1 MKQYIMISAVAAI
14 IMSAA
19 CNNQQK
25 KKEENKDKADTVA
38 TTSQALNLPAPY
50 NTKSVSVFCDV
61 IGWPQDKTPT
71 VPAGF
76 TVTAFAKDLINPR
89 NVYQAANGDVF
100 VVESNTEA
108 KGITKAEVLI
118 NGKGKSQR
126 LGTSANRVTLLRDTN
141 KDGIP
146 DQRSVYL
153 AGLNQP
159 YGVLV
164 MGNDFY
170 VANTDGLWRY
180 PYNPADSIMKSPG
193 KKIVDLPAGGYNNH
207 WTRNIIANKDDSKIF
222 ITVGSGSNI
231 AEHGMENE
239 IRRADVLEVNS
250 DGSGEQVYASG
261 LRNPAGI
268 TLQPSTGNLYAVVN
282 ERDELGDELVPDYFT
297 SVKQGGFY
305 GWPYSYFGQHE
316 DPRMKDKQRPDMVQ
330 KAIVPDVPL
339 GSHVAALGVHFYNGS
354 LFPVK
359 YKNGAFVGE
368 HGSWNRSIL
377 SGYKIV
383 FVPFNGGAPG
393 KPEDFMTG
401 FIADEKEHKVYGR
414 PVNVTVLQD
423 GSLLVADDSGNTIW
437 RVTYKG

>member
-1 MKQYIMISAVAAI
+1 MKQYVIMSAVAA
-14 IMSAA
+14 MMLSVA
-19 CNNQQK
+19 CNTYK
-25 KKEENKDKADTVA
+25 EKKEENANKADTVVTA
-38 TTSQALNLPAPY
+38 SKKLNLPAPY
-50 NTKSVSVFCDV
+50 ATKSAAVYCDV

-76 TVTAFAKDLINPR
+76 TVTAFAKDLVNPR
-89 NVYQAANGDVF
+89 NVYQAPNGDVF
-100 VVESNTEA
+100 VVESNTEI
-108 KGITKAEVLI
+108 KGVTKAEVLI
-118 NGKGKSQR
+118 NGKNKSQR
-126 LGTSANRVTLLRDTN
+126 LGASANRVTLLRDTN
-141 KDGIP
+141 KDGVP
-146 DQRSVYL
+146 DLRSVYL

-159 YGVLV
+159 YGVLII
-164 MGNDFY
+164 GNNFY
-170 VANTDGLWRY
+170 VANTDGLWKY
-180 PYNPADSIMKSPG
+180 PYNADDKIMKSQG

-222 ITVGSGSNI
+222 IAVGSGSNV

-239 IRRADVLEVNS
+239 IRRADVLQINP
-250 DGSGEQVYASG
+250 DGSGETVYASG

-268 TLQPSTGNLYAVVN
+268 TIQPSTGNLYAVVN

-305 GWPYSYFGQHE
+305 GWPYSYYGQHQ

-354 LFPVK
+354 LFPAK

-368 HGSWNRSIL
+368 HGSWNRSTL

-383 FVPFNGGAPG
+383 FVPFSDGTPG

-401 FIADEKEHKVYGR
+401 FIADESDRKVYGR

-423 GSLLVADDSGNTIW
+423 GSLLVADDSGNTVW
-437 RVTYKG
+437 RVSYKL